1 MKEVKER
8 GFEFKGWKLGQKV
21 NLKDEDGIYEI
32 IGFSIDRFDGSF
44 SIAISKYDLWYNIS
58 ESGASNLI
66 YCENEYN
73 HFTWVLPEEI
83 ELLHKSKIEK
93 LVNFRKFI
101 INATKEDL
109 DNNLEGALKNW
120 LDPVI
125 DDLTFEE

>member
-21 NLKDEDGIYEI
+21 NLKDEAGIYEI
-32 IGFSIDRFDGSF
+32 IGFGINENEYYSV
-44 SIAISKYDLWYNIS
+44 AINKDYFWYNIS
-58 ESGASNLI
+58 QSGVSNLI
-66 YCENEYN
+66 YCENKYDC
-73 HFTWVLPEEI
+73 FQWVSPKMI
-83 ELLHKSKIEK
+83 EKLHKSKIDN

-109 DNNLEGALKNW
+109 DNHLEGALKNW

>member
-21 NLKDEDGIYEI
+21 NLKDEAGIYEI
-32 IGFSIDRFDGSF
+32 IGFGINEDEHYSV
-44 SIAISKYDLWYNIS
+44 AINKDYFCYNIS
-58 ESGASNLI
+58 QSVVSNLI
-66 YCENEYN
+66 YCKNKYDCF
-73 HFTWVLPEEI
+73 HWVSPKMI
-83 ELLHKSKIEK
+83 EKLHKSKIEK

-101 INATKEDL
+101 INAKKEDL
-109 DNNLEGALKNW
+109 DNDLEGALKNW